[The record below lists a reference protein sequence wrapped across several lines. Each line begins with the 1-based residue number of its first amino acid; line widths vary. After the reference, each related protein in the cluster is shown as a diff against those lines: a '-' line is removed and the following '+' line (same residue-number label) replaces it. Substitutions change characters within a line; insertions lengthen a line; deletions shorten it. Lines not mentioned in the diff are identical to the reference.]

1 MSVENLCRSTLQEML
16 DHGSLR
22 SKAAVHHLRVCGH
35 CRAQFT
41 SFAHAWSQM
50 GSADSARSDD
60 RFADQVFGRIEH
72 RARRRQFLRGTVYVF
87 ASMIAATVAF
97 YYAGAEI
104 YQNALV
110 PVWQVLVSAA
120 VKLPTIAVSLYTAFK
135 SICTGPVVVALAAGV
150 AVVWVAMLD
159 RVASYIRLHRA

>member
-1 MSVENLCRSTLQEML
+1 MSVENLCRATLQEML

-50 GSADSARSDD
+50 GSAESSRPDD
-60 RFADQVFGRIEH
+60 QFADQVLGRIEH
-72 RARRRQFLRGTVYVF
+72 RARRRQILRGTFYGF
-87 ASMIAATVAF
+87 ACALAAAVAY
-97 YYAGAEI
+97 YYAGTEI

-110 PVWQVLVSAA
+110 PLWQVLVAAA
-120 VKLPTIAVSLYTAFK
+120 VKLPAMAVSLYTGCRNMF
-135 SICTGPVVVALAAGV
+135 SGPVVVALAAGV
-150 AVVWVAMLD
+150 AVIWVAMLD
-159 RVASYIRLHRA
+159 RVASFIRLHRA